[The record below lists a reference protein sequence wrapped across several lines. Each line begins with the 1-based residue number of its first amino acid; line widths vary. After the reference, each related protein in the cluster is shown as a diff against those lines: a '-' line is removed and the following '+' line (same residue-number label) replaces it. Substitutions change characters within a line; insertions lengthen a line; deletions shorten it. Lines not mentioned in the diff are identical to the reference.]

1 MTAFRLAR
9 SDLEELIAM
18 KHYVTGA
25 SLAAVLLLGGALT
38 AADVKSGPPVGKG
51 VGAFHPLHCT
61 GSQAGQKACLV

>member
-1 MTAFRLAR
+1 
-9 SDLEELIAM
+9 M